1 MSDSFSIQAL
11 YKNEKAAMHVQSLL
25 EQEGRSAGLKGFEIV
40 KMVHLS
46 PHAFAVENGLQ
57 TPSFKLKRPA
67 LKKKFEEEIKHMYSV
82 LGS

>member
-1 MSDSFSIQAL
+1 MCFMQAL
-11 YKNEKAAMHVQSLL
+11 CKEEKAAKHVQSLL

-46 PHAFAVENGLQ
+46 PDAFAVENGLL
-57 TPSFKLKRPA
+57 TPSFKLKRPQ
-67 LKKKFEEEIKHMYSV
+67 LKKKFETEVKHMYSV